1 MFPDVLSQSVG
12 KHDLNLFLPEIRR
25 YFMIRILTD
34 SASDILPAEAEQLGV
49 TVIPLNVTLEDGT
62 VLRDG
67 VDMTPS
73 AYYEILAGCRKLPT
87 TSQPSPEL
95 FENFFLE
102 AAAAGDEVIGIFL
115 SHALPGTYQ
124 CAKLAADMANVDNVH
139 FVDSGHVCLSEA
151 LLVRLAVQLR
161 DSGKT
166 AGQIAAILEHAKE
179 HLHLVAAIDDLKY
192 LRKGGRLPAAV
203 AVAGGMLG
211 IKPLITIKEGKVAM
225 AGKARG
231 LPGAYVALF
240 KKVEELGGIS
250 AAVPALAGYTLS
262 AREVQPIQT
271 YLQDNLQCAEPL
283 VRQIGCVIGTHAGPG
298 AFGLAFFDQG
308 LEL

>member
-1 MFPDVLSQSVG
+1 
-12 KHDLNLFLPEIRR
+12 
-25 YFMIRILTD
+25 MIRILTD

-115 SHALPGTYQ
+115 SHALSGTYQ
-124 CAKLAADMANVDNVH
+124 CAKLAADMANVDNVL

-211 IKPLITIKEGKVAM
+211 IKPLITIQDGKVAM

-240 KKVEELGGIS
+240 KKVEEMGGIS
-250 AAVPALAGYTLS
+250 PAFPALAGYTVS
-262 AREVQPIQT
+262 PREVTPIQT
-271 YLQDNLQCAEPL
+271 YLRDNLQQEDLL

-298 AFGLAFFDQG
+298 AFGIAFFDKA
-308 LEL
+308 LTLDL

>member
-1 MFPDVLSQSVG
+1 
-12 KHDLNLFLPEIRR
+12 
-25 YFMIRILTD
+25 MIRILTD

-115 SHALPGTYQ
+115 SHALSGTSQ
-124 CAKLAADMANVDNVH
+124 CAKLAADMANVDNVL

-211 IKPLITIKEGKVAM
+211 IKPLITIQDGKVAM

-240 KKVEELGGIS
+240 KKVEEMGGIS
-250 AAVPALAGYTLS
+250 PAFPAMAGYTVS
-262 AREVQPIQT
+262 PREVAPIQT
-271 YLQDNLQCAEPL
+271 YLRDNLQQEDLL

-298 AFGLAFFDQG
+298 AFGIAFFDKA
-308 LEL
+308 LTLDL

>member
-1 MFPDVLSQSVG
+1 
-12 KHDLNLFLPEIRR
+12 
-25 YFMIRILTD
+25 MIRILTD

-102 AAAAGDEVIGIFL
+102 SAAAGDEVIGIFL
-115 SHALPGTYQ
+115 SHALSGTYQ
-124 CAKLAADMANVDNVH
+124 CAKLAADMANVDNVL

-211 IKPLITIKEGKVAM
+211 IKPLITIQDGKVAM

-240 KKVEELGGIS
+240 KKVEEMGGINP
-250 AAVPALAGYTLS
+250 AFPALAGYTVS
-262 AREVQPIQT
+262 PREVTPIQT
-271 YLQDNLQCAEPL
+271 YLRDNLQQEDLL

-298 AFGLAFFDQG
+298 AFGIAFFDKT
-308 LEL
+308 LTLDL

>member
-1 MFPDVLSQSVG
+1 
-12 KHDLNLFLPEIRR
+12 
-25 YFMIRILTD
+25 MIRILTD

-115 SHALPGTYQ
+115 PHALSGTYQ
-124 CAKLAADMANVDNVH
+124 CAKLAADMANVDNVL

-211 IKPLITIKEGKVAM
+211 IKPLITIQDGKVAM

-240 KKVEELGGIS
+240 KKVEEMGGIN
-250 AAVPALAGYTLS
+250 PAFPAMAGYTVS
-262 AREVQPIQT
+262 PREVAPIQT
-271 YLQDNLQCAEPL
+271 YLRDNLQQEDLL

-298 AFGLAFFDQG
+298 AFGIAFFDKT
-308 LEL
+308 LTLDL